1 MRTKDFSNSCFYNA
15 LVELL
20 KTKSF
25 NDIQIQEICIKAG
38 YNRSTFYRSYK
49 SKVDILLNEFK
60 KGLNKYIELVNKSQD
75 FSFINKTKLL
85 FDLLKESSTL
95 MLLTH
100 KAGLD
105 NEIYDLF
112 YEIYP
117 IDKEYENKLGKYYK
131 PFRTAGMFK
140 IIMEW
145 LTSGMKESSLEM
157 ANIVAIIMNNCNAK
171 Y

>member
-20 KTKSF
+20 KTKTF
-25 NDIQIQEICIKAG
+25 DEIQIQEICIKAG
-38 YNRSTFYRSYK
+38 YNRSTFYRSYT

-60 KGLNKYIELVNKSQD
+60 KGLNKYVELVNKSQD

-95 MLLTH
+95 MLLMH

-105 NEIYDLF
+105 NDVYNLF
-112 YEIYP
+112 YDIYP
-117 IDKEYENKLGKYYK
+117 VDNEYEKKLGKYYK

-140 IIMEW
+140 IIIEW
-145 LTSGMKESSLEM
+145 LTTGMKESTLKM
-157 ANIVAIIMNNCNAK
+157 ANIVADIMNNCNAN